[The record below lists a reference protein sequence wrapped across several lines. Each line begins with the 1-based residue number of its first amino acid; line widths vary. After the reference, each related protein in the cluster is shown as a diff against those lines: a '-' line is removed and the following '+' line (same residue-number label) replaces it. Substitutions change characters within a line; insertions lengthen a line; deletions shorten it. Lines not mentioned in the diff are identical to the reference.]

1 MIGTCRSTYIYH
13 PSPVKRLRLILDDL
27 ALGHLRE
34 RLEVALEQGLHK
46 VAGLVLGVAVGD
58 VHHEGLDHERP
69 WPAVDDLGVD
79 GEDGGV
85 VLQAKEEDDKQM
97 S

>member
-1 MIGTCRSTYIYH
+1 M
-13 PSPVKRLRLILDDL
+13 ILDDL
-27 ALGHLRE
+27 ALGHLGE
-34 RLEVALEQGLHK
+34 RLEVALEQGLHE
-46 VAGLVLGVAVGD
+46 VAGLVLGVAFGD

-85 VLQAKEEDDKQM
+85 VLHRQRKM
-97 S
+97 TSR